1 MDSVASN
8 TTTPCGNR
16 INRALQQN
24 LRLLHRAGA
33 EFSVLGA
40 RGYVYTVTL
49 STTPACTCPDPVVP
63 CKHILFVQLRVLG
76 LSLDEACDWRQV
88 ARLVGTPT
96 YPDQFAGARA
106 RERLHQSW
114 SRRPLDSAACPVCLE
129 EMVPAPASESSSRTA
144 ASQAILTC
152 RTCRNAVHAECFAR
166 WERRFSGRAA
176 TCVVC
181 RSQWRQPNREQEQEQ
196 YMNLADGAA
205 CPVCLEEIVPAPA
218 SESSSGTAA
227 SQAILTCRTCRNAVH
242 TECFARWERSFSGRA
257 VTCVVCRSQWRQP
270 NREQEHE
277 QYMNLA
283 AYMNDDGDVTMHS
296 ADGGPSAG

>member
-33 EFSVLGA
+33 EFFVLGA
-40 RGYVYTVTL
+40 TGNVYTVTL
-49 STTPACTCPDPVVP
+49 STTPACTCPDPAVP
-63 CKHILFVQLRVLG
+63 CKHILFVLLRVLG
-76 LSLDEACDWRQV
+76 LSLDETCVWGQTLRPCQV

-96 YPDQFAGARA
+96 YPDVLAGARA
-106 RERLHQSW
+106 RERFHQLWSARPANKPADDRQKAS
-114 SRRPLDSAACPVCLE
+114 SRRPLDGAACPVCLE
-129 EMVPAPASESSSRTA
+129 EMAPAPASESSSGTT

-196 YMNLADGAA
+196 YMNLA
-205 CPVCLEEIVPAPA
+205 
-218 SESSSGTAA
+218 
-227 SQAILTCRTCRNAVH
+227 
-242 TECFARWERSFSGRA
+242 
-257 VTCVVCRSQWRQP
+257 
-270 NREQEHE
+270 
-277 QYMNLA
+277 
-283 AYMNDDGDVTMHS
+283 AYMNDDGDVTMQS
-296 ADGGPSAG
+296 ADGGLCAG